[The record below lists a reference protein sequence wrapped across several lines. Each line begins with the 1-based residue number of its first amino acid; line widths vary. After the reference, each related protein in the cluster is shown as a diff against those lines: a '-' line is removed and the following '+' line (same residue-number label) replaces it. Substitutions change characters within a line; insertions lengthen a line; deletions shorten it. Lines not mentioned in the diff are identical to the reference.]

1 MALNPKKIYN
11 EFRKKVIDKESAI
24 DSLIYLIENADSTE
38 TRLESIKTLLKIDS
52 KNDKTFSILENLLIS
67 DSNEEIRILAAN
79 NLDVIFQEKALAPL
93 QWALEHE
100 KSMSWQFILDI
111 ISIVS
116 KFNNQKGKSIFVEKI
131 KKFDND
137 NFSESLIF
145 LFESGEIHN
154 SCIDD
159 LANIIANYAIIK
171 FFEEILKVV
180 NYEVVDGLVSEI
192 DLSFTSNNKSGWK
205 VLKDLSTFISI
216 LKSLRKLELRGNRI
230 GKFPNAIMSLSS
242 LNYLDLS
249 HNVLKI
255 LPDKI
260 NTLKSI
266 EYLDLGYNLL
276 TELPLSLGE
285 LTNLKCL
292 DLQHNRLPLLPETIG
307 KLSSLEVLN
316 LHGNQFNTFPASIE
330 SLSSLQTLNLGLN
343 IFNSVPD
350 WIHKLKSL
358 KKLGIGGNKS
368 LSSLEWIEF
377 LPAIEELNLY
387 DNNIKELPDSIGLL
401 KSLEV
406 LELPNNQ
413 ILKLPE
419 AFKNLASLKKLD
431 ISWNSLTS
439 LPDWIGS
446 LSSLEELNFRGNKIK
461 ILPESMGNLMSLKFL
476 NITLND
482 DYIQIPNSITE
493 LQTRGLQIDK

>member
-11 EFRKKVIDKESAI
+11 EFRKNVIDKESAI
-24 DSLIYLIENADSTE
+24 DSLIYLIENSDSIE
-38 TRLESIKTLLKIDS
+38 IRISSIKTLLKIDS
-52 KNDKTFSILENLLIS
+52 KDDKTFSILENLLIS

-116 KFNNQKGKSIFVEKI
+116 KFNNQKAKSIFVEKI

-137 NFSESLIF
+137 NFSDSLSF
-145 LFESGEIHN
+145 LFESGEIYN
-154 SCIDD
+154 SSIDD
-159 LANIIANYAIIK
+159 FANIIANYAIIN

-180 NYEVVDGLVSEI
+180 NYEVVDGLVSEV
-192 DLSFTSNNKSGWK
+192 DLSFTSNNNSGWK

-216 LKSLRKLELRGNRI
+216 LKSLRKLELRGNQI
-230 GKFPNAIMSLSS
+230 GKFPNSIMSLSS

-266 EYLDLGYNLL
+266 EYLDLGYNLI

-307 KLSSLEVLN
+307 KLFSLEVLN
-316 LHGNQFNTFPASIE
+316 LHGNQFSKFPASIE

-343 IFNSVPD
+343 ICNSVPD

-413 ILKLPE
+413 ILKLPDS
-419 AFKNLASLKKLD
+419 FKNLSSLKKLD
-431 ISWNSLTS
+431 LSWNSLTN

-461 ILPESMGNLMSLKFL
+461 TLPESMGNLLSLKFL
-476 NITLND
+476 NITLNND
-482 DYIQIPNSITE
+482 FIQLPKSVTN
-493 LQTRGLQIDK
+493 LQSNGLLIDK

>member
-11 EFRKKVIDKESAI
+11 EFRKNVIDEESAI
-24 DSLIYLIENADSTE
+24 DSLIYLIENADSVG
-38 TRLESIKTLLKIDS
+38 TRLECIQTLQKIGI

-79 NLDVIFQEKALAPL
+79 IINVLFQEKALVPL

-100 KSMSWQFILDI
+100 KAMSWQFILDI
-111 ISIVS
+111 ISIIS
-116 KFNNQKGKSIFVEKI
+116 KFNNQKAKSIFVKKI

-137 NFSESLIF
+137 NFSKSLSF

-154 SCIDD
+154 TNIDD
-159 LANIIANYAIIK
+159 LANTIANYTIIK

-180 NYEVVDGLVSEI
+180 NYEVVDGLISEI
-192 DLSFTSNNKSGWK
+192 DLSFTSNNNSGWK

-216 LKSLRKLELRGNRI
+216 FKSLRKLELRGNRI
-230 GKFPNAIMSLSS
+230 GKFPNAVMSLSS

-260 NTLKSI
+260 NSLISI
-266 EYLDLGYNLL
+266 EYLDLSYNLL
-276 TELPLSLGE
+276 TELPLSVGE

-292 DLQHNRLPLLPETIG
+292 DLELNRLSLLPDSIG
-307 KLSSLEVLN
+307 KLRSLEVLN
-316 LHGNQFNTFPASIE
+316 LHGNQFNKFPGSIE
-330 SLSSLQTLNLGLN
+330 SLISLQTLKLGLN
-343 IFNSVPD
+343 NFESVPD
-350 WIHKLKSL
+350 WIYKLKSL
-358 KKLGIGGNKS
+358 KKLGLGGNKFI
-368 LSSLEWIEF
+368 SSLEWF
-377 LPAIEELNLY
+377 DSLPAIAELNLY

-419 AFKNLASLKKLD
+419 SFKNLTSLKKLD

-476 NITLND
+476 NVTLND

>member
-1 MALNPKKIYN
+1 MALNPKKIYSD
-11 EFRKKVIDKESAI
+11 FRKSVIDKESAV
-24 DSLIYLIENADSTE
+24 DSLIYLIENADSIE
-38 TRLESIKTLLKIDS
+38 TRLGSIKTLLKIDS
-52 KNDKTFSILENLLIS
+52 KNDKSFSILENLLIS
-67 DSNEEIRILAAN
+67 DSNEEMRILAAN
-79 NLDVIFQEKALAPL
+79 NLDVLFQEKALAPL

-116 KFNNQKGKSIFVEKI
+116 KFNNQKAKSIFVEKI

-137 NFSESLIF
+137 NFSESLSF
-145 LFESGEIHN
+145 LFESGEIYN
-154 SCIDD
+154 SGIDD
-159 LANIIANYAIIK
+159 LANIIANYAIIN

-180 NYEVVDGLVSEI
+180 NYEVVDGLISEI
-192 DLSFTSNNKSGWK
+192 DLSFTSNNNSGWK

-292 DLQHNRLPLLPETIG
+292 DLEHNRLSLLPDSIG
-307 KLSSLEVLN
+307 NLKSLEVLN
-316 LHGNQFNTFPASIE
+316 LHGNQFNKFPASIE

-350 WIHKLKSL
+350 WIYKLKSL
-358 KKLGIGGNKS
+358 KILGLGGNKS
-368 LSSLEWIEF
+368 ISSLKWFES

-413 ILKLPE
+413 ILKLPDS
-419 AFKNLASLKKLD
+419 FKNLSSLRKLD

-461 ILPESMGNLMSLKFL
+461 TLPESMGNLKSLKLL
-476 NITLND
+476 NVSLND
-482 DYIQIPNSITE
+482 DYIQVPNSVTE
-493 LQTRGLQIDK
+493 LQARGLQLDK